1 LRPVRFSEQEK
12 RTVKKAIEY
21 ALTGLVL
28 ACLWTWVAPS
38 EPTAI
43 SAPTAAPAGWKLVWS
58 DEFDK
63 PGLPDPNKWDYEV
76 GFIRNNELQYYTR
89 ARKENA
95 RVEGGC
101 LIIEGRKEKYPIGGA
116 KAGANRFADYTA
128 ASLITRGKAQWTFG
142 RIEVRAKLPQG
153 KGVWPAIWMLGQKF
167 PETSWPACGEIDIM
181 EFVGHTPDKVHA
193 TVHFRKDGKHV
204 SMGDKLTVEKPFD
217 DFHAYAVEWS
227 AGRMD
232 FFFDARKYFTFDVPA
247 AADSGSNP
255 FLKPQY
261 LLINL
266 ALGGAWGREMDDSVL
281 PQKYLIDH
289 VRVYQHSAAGKTP
302 AGKD

>member
-1 LRPVRFSEQEK
+1 M
-12 RTVKKAIEY
+12 RTVGTTIAF
-21 ALTGLVL
+21 ALAGFVL
-28 ACLWTWVAPS
+28 ACVWASALADERATAP
-38 EPTAI
+38 
-43 SAPTAAPAGWKLVWS
+43 AAPVLAVWKLVWS

-63 PGLPDPNKWDYEV
+63 PGAPDPNKWDYEV
-76 GFIRNNELQYYTR
+76 GYVRNNELQYYTR

-101 LIIEGRKEKYPIGGA
+101 LVIEGRKEKYPIDGDKAGA
-116 KAGANRFADYTA
+116 KAGAKRFADYTA

-167 PETSWPACGEIDIM
+167 PDTSWPACGEIDIM

-193 TVHFRKDGKHV
+193 TVHYHKDGKHAF
-204 SMGDKLTVEKPFD
+204 MGGKLTVEKPFD
-217 DFHAYAVEWS
+217 DFHIYAVEWS
-227 AGRMD
+227 AERMD
-232 FFFDARKYFTFDVPA
+232 FFFDARKYFTFEVAA

-255 FLKPQY
+255 FHKPQY

-266 ALGGAWGREMDDSVL
+266 ALGGAWGREMADSVL

-289 VRVYQHSAAGKTP
+289 VRVYQHSAAGKPP